1 MNKDSFFPNR
11 ILHFLLTMLVA
22 MVVDSPIIF
31 LLKDIDAGI
40 QQTLFFVVF
49 CLSFLLIVAL
59 INYRKKN
66 RIFSFYTSKMD
77 SLWLALLTVLI
88 IQCFISQ
95 PLLALLVGKPTR
107 IEYDLS
113 IIISSLILAPIFE
126 ETIFRG
132 VLLRGLLTRY
142 SPLFSVL
149 FSSLL
154 FALIHIN
161 ISQIIPAL
169 LLGLLFGLI
178 FVKTHSLL
186 LTGFLHFVANLA
198 AWGCTLVDIKKFLL
212 ASSPIILVIIATLAL
227 AIYGYCMIKLK
238 KQERM

>member
-1 MNKDSFFPNR
+1 MNQDTFFPNR
-11 ILHFLLTMLVA
+11 IIHFLLTILVA

-31 LLKDIDAGI
+31 LLKDIDAGM
-40 QQTLFFVVF
+40 QQALLFVVF
-49 CLSFLLIVAL
+49 NLSFLLIVAL

-66 RIFSFYTSKMD
+66 RIFSFYTNKMD

-88 IQCFISQ
+88 IQSLISQ
-95 PLLALLVGKPTR
+95 PLLALLNGQPTR
-107 IEYDLS
+107 IEYDQS
-113 IIISSLILAPIFE
+113 TIISSLVLAPFFE

-142 SPLFSVL
+142 SPLFSIL

-161 ISQIIPAL
+161 ITQIIPAL

-178 FVKTHSLL
+178 FLKTHSLV

-198 AWGCTLVDIKKFLL
+198 AWGCTFVGIKELFLAL
-212 ASSPIILVIIATLAL
+212 SPIATITITTLAFVV
-227 AIYGYCMIKLK
+227 YGYSLLVLN
-238 KQERM
+238 RMNSF